1 MKYIYLGGAGEIGA
15 SCLLVKVAGRNILFD
30 CGVRVNQTGDEA
42 LPDLD
47 RLKTHAPT
55 LDAIFISHAH
65 ADHVGALPLVHKIY
79 PTTPIY
85 TTTPTAHAAT
95 VMLGNAVNLT
105 LMDALLQK
113 EDVPAFTKEMVLNAL
128 NNILTTD
135 PAHEHLEEWVDIG
148 WGDNWFFRFIPAGH
162 ILGAVSIVLRTPEGT
177 YLYTGD
183 VSAFNQRVV
192 DGIGNKLTDIK
203 PDFMWCEATYG
214 DRNHPARKA
223 EEQKLAKDVEAI
235 IQSGGSVLIPAFA
248 LGRAQEITSIL
259 ITAMQ
264 SSIIEAF
271 PVMTDGLVNKI
282 NKVYEKNIKY
292 ASKRFQHWAQGIKR
306 LFTTFGNRPI
316 HPDERKY
323 VIEMDSPKCVIASSG
338 MLTGGASVDYA
349 KAWAG
354 IPKNAIFLSG
364 YQDDESPGGHLQA
377 LQQNDELTLPD
388 GTSVVVKC
396 QVKQFYLSAHSDQG
410 QLIEMIKQTKTK
422 EVALAHGGVNATR
435 TLANKL
441 SKDLPTTITEN
452 AVLYDTTQTHNSFI
466 IPIHPTVVEKG
477 SNPHLST

>member
-1 MKYIYLGGAGEIGA
+1 MKYIYLGGAGEVGA
-15 SCLLVKVAGRNILFD
+15 SCLLVQVAGRNILFD
-30 CGVRVNQTGDEA
+30 CGVRVNQTGDAA

-47 RLKTHAPT
+47 RLKEHAPT

-65 ADHVGALPLVHKIY
+65 ADHVGALPLVHKMY
-79 PTTPIY
+79 PTTPTY
-85 TTTPTAHAAT
+85 TTTPTAHATT

-105 LMDALLQK
+105 LMDALSQK
-113 EDVPAFTKEMVLNAL
+113 ENVIAFTKDMVIKAL
-128 NNILTTD
+128 NSIYTTD
-135 PAHEHLEEWVDIG
+135 PDPNEWIDIG
-148 WGDNWFFRFIPAGH
+148 WEDEWAFRFIPAGH

-183 VSAFNQRVV
+183 VSAFNQRIV
-192 DGIGNKLTDIK
+192 DGIGNRLENIK

-214 DRNHPARKA
+214 DRNHPSRKA

-248 LGRAQEITSIL
+248 LGRAQEITCIL

-264 SSIIEAF
+264 SSIIDAF

-282 NKVYEKNIKY
+282 NKVYEENRRF

-306 LFTTFGNRPI
+306 IFTTFGNRPI

-323 VIEMDSPKCVIASSG
+323 AIEMDMPKCIIASSG

-354 IPKNAIFLSG
+354 IPKHAIFLSG

-388 GTSVVVKC
+388 GTTVVVKC
-396 QVKQFYLSAHSDQG
+396 HVKKFHLSAHSDQG
-410 QLIEMIKQTKTK
+410 QLVKMIKQTKTK
-422 EVALAHGGVNATR
+422 EIALAHGGENATL
-435 TLANKL
+435 TLADKL
-441 SKDLPTTITEN
+441 SKDLSVTIPEN
-452 AVLYDTTQTHNSFI
+452 NLLYETKQRHAYWHSHEYLPVRDMFGNYY
-466 IPIHPTVVEKG
+466 
-477 SNPHLST
+477 